1 MHTHEGAQ
9 VVGLAKPYFMMAFD
23 DTFSKS
29 AEQEMMAFIS
39 QYDSLAKSKWYFA
52 SDYCLDNPDK
62 KHSVVAFSLF
72 PHLLGFDKFN
82 ALMDANIPQDYKET
96 FSPSETQAKLLANI
110 PAFHVAVVFPKDFT
124 ISGDPAKEHSTM
136 VSILEAYVQMLKKW
150 IDADE
155 VGMAE
160 TYQKREKEMVRL
172 LQNMKCRPDEAWKS
186 PSGKHVVAMRNALV
200 ITNLFASLAWRLLRQ
215 SPSALFGWLPDRD
228 AIMRWPNAKVKGIV
242 HDIASDYIHIHC
254 QNEGCTFDPRRY
266 IAYLPDEQ
274 GALWYDYIN
283 RIPDYVAGMVSQMD
297 LTTGEV
303 PERLVTLRD
312 EFVADNHHLVIV
324 HIRSWNESARIV
336 VNKKVAV
343 SS

>member
-39 QYDSLAKSKWYFA
+39 QHDSLAKSKWYFA

-172 LQNMKCRPDEAWKS
+172 LQNMKCRPDEAWTS